1 MTLQAEFD
9 GKRLRA
15 LASRHL
21 GSFHLDER
29 LIRDGVWGFHDLF
42 FNGIIRWR
50 LSWVDLG
57 CEPTDGEAVLSDF
70 YRPGLNIVADQS
82 IKWTIS
88 FSGGL
93 TRLRSYLLRSSSQ
106 PSGKAPSIPTFLQSC
121 TCVRHRSVRLVS
133 GHFFHHDPGMRCVTH
148 VHKHS
153 HLRFVLL
160 SKEAFFFRIYTS
172 GQLWH
177 HLFIFHDRLAT
188 TGFAAACVFL
198 CVMKWFMNV

>member
-1 MTLQAEFD
+1 M
-9 GKRLRA
+9 
-15 LASRHL
+15 
-21 GSFHLDER
+21 
-29 LIRDGVWGFHDLF
+29 
-42 FNGIIRWR
+42 
-50 LSWVDLG
+50 
-57 CEPTDGEAVLSDF
+57 EAVLSDF

-121 TCVRHRSVRLVS
+121 TCVRHRSVRLVA

-148 VHKHS
+148 VHS

-160 SKEAFFFRIYTS
+160 SKEALFFFLEYIHLDSFGITFLYFMI
-172 GQLWH
+172 GLQQLA
-177 HLFIFHDRLAT
+177 LLQRV
-188 TGFAAACVFL
+188 CL
-198 CVMKWFMNV
+198 CVLWNDLWMYSRFLLWRLMVDYFDTCQHIYRYR